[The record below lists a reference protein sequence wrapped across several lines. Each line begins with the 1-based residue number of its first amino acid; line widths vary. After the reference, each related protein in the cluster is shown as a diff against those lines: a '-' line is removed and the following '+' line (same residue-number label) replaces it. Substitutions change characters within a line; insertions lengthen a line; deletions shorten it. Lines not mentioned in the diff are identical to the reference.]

1 MPMNALPSDLVR
13 AAQDLSEAVTRPIP
27 GSHKVYVQG
36 SRPDLKVPMREVCQ
50 AQTPTLFGGESNP
63 AITIYDTSGP
73 YTDPDYSV
81 DLAAGLPALRAAWIA
96 ERGDVEELSGLSSDL
111 VANALRTRSSM
122 RCASATSANR
132 YAPKPARTSRR
143 CITRAA
149 AS

>member
-1 MPMNALPSDLVR
+1 MNALPSELVR

-73 YTDPDYSV
+73 YTDPDYNS
-81 DLAAGLPALRAAWIA
+81 DLAAGLPALRALMAGGTDDWQ
-96 ERGDVEELSGLSSDL
+96 LMP
-111 VANALRTRSSM
+111 TRASFSWPPAT
-122 RCASATSANR
+122 ASA
-132 YAPKPARTSRR
+132 
-143 CITRAA
+143 
-149 AS
+149 